1 MTKWRNNKRVLALA
15 AAFAVSGGGL
25 GAINLATAG
34 SQAWAACE
42 GKPLDATSTT
52 LPIAAAD
59 IGAPSLWAQGI
70 DGAGIDVAVIDT
82 GITAVPGLAGPN
94 KFMDGADLSS
104 DGQNP
109 NLAFRDAQGHGT
121 NMSGIIAGDGSG
133 GPLTV
138 GVAPKARIVNVK
150 VGAADGSADVSQVIA
165 AVDWVVQNRNT
176 YGRNIRVMN
185 LSYTTDAA
193 TNYRNDPLAHAV
205 ENAWNAGIVVVASAG
220 NDGNTKGRL
229 GNPAMDPFVIAV
241 AAGARDAQGAYHVP
255 TWSSDGNGERN
266 PDIVAPG
273 EAIASLR
280 VPGSLL
286 DSTYPAGRYF
296 DPSNCTSFF
305 RGSGTSQSAA
315 VTTGAVALMLQQRPT
330 LQPNDVKALLRR
342 SARQIDG
349 LSERRQG
356 TGLINLESATKLPL
370 PLITKQLFLPSGGT
384 GTLEASRGS
393 VHVLRNRRKD
403 SSCIQATLTQSLQT
417 NQRLLLNG
425 REEVA
430 GTGAQGNEAAR
441 VWFRSNGSTNQL
453 AYDEINSLTFVDP
466 NVAPPAACASATPP
480 APAAPVN
487 PDPAAG
493 SWIRCAGEGQPC
505 VVPGTASVRYGAN
518 DLYVT
523 KSATTSINC
532 DNATFGDPVIG
543 TYKACDYL
551 VGEAANAPTQA
562 PPTQAIVAGESV
574 ATPDAA
580 ATAPKWNARDW
591 ARASDRGAA
600 WTNMVF
606 DPEGRMISGTWT
618 GITWT
623 GVTWTGITW
632 SGTAWSGATWTGT
645 TWTGCTWT
653 GVTWTGTAWS
663 GTAWSGATWT

>member
-1 MTKWRNNKRVLALA
+1 MKKWRNNKRVLALA

-25 GAINLATAG
+25 GAINLATTG
-34 SQAWAACE
+34 TQAWAACE
-42 GKPLDATSTT
+42 GQPLDATSTT
-52 LPIAAAD
+52 LPVAATD

-82 GITAVPGLAGPN
+82 GITAVPGLAGPD

-121 NMSGIIAGDGSG
+121 NMAGIIAGDGSG

-138 GVAPKARIVNVK
+138 GVAPKARIINVK

-165 AVDWVVQNRNT
+165 AVDWVVQNRNN

-185 LSYTTDAA
+185 LSYTTDAS
-193 TNYRNDPLAHAV
+193 TQYRNDPLAHAV

-220 NDGNTKGRL
+220 NEGNVKGRL
-229 GNPAMDPFVIAV
+229 GNPAMNPFVIAV
-241 AAGARDAQGAYHVP
+241 GASARDAQSGAYHVP
-255 TWSSDGNGERN
+255 AWSSDGNGERN

-286 DSTYPAGRYF
+286 DSTYPAARYF
-296 DPSNCTSFF
+296 DATNCTSFF

-315 VTTGAVALMLQQRPT
+315 VTTGAVALLLQQRPT
-330 LQPNDVKALLRR
+330 LQPNDVKALLRK
-342 SARQIDG
+342 SAKQIDG
-349 LSERRQG
+349 ISEKRQG
-356 TGLINLESATKLPL
+356 TGLISLTNALKTPL
-370 PLITKQLFLPSGGT
+370 PLITRQFFMPSSGT
-384 GTLEASRGS
+384 GTLESSRGS
-393 VHVLRNRRKD
+393 VHVLRNRRGQSACMQAKL
-403 SSCIQATLTQSLQT
+403 IQSQQL
-417 NQRLLLNG
+417 NQRLILNG
-425 REEVA
+425 REEVG
-430 GTGAQGNEAAR
+430 GTGSSGAEGAR
-441 VWFRSNGSTNQL
+441 VWFRNSGAINGVS
-453 AYDEINSLTFVDP
+453 YDEINSLTFVDP
-466 NVAPPAACASATPP
+466 NVPVPAACAAPVAPP
-480 APAAPVN
+480 APVAPA
-487 PDPAAG
+487 PTAG

-505 VVPGTASVRYGAN
+505 VVPGTTTVRYGAN
-518 DLYVT
+518 DTYVT
-523 KSATTSINC
+523 LSATTSINC
-532 DNATFGDPVIG
+532 DNATFGDPVYG

-551 VGEAANAPTQA
+551 VGEVVNAPTEAPTQA
-562 PPTQAIVAGESV
+562 VVAGESV

-580 ATAPKWNARDW
+580 TTATKWNAREW
-591 ARASDRGAA
+591 ASASNRGSA

-606 DPEGRMISGTWT
+606 DTDGRMISGTWT

-632 SGTAWSGATWTGT
+632 SGTAWSGAVWTGVTWTGV
-645 TWTGCTWT
+645 TWT

-663 GTAWSGATWT
+663 GTAWSGAVWT